1 MSFII
6 VEEKIKQYI
15 LILLSVFI
23 VLHMNA
29 ESYTIV
35 IDAGHGGKDVGALG
49 QKVCE
54 KDVNL
59 AVALQL
65 GELICKNMKDVKV
78 AYTRTID
85 EYLTLQERAQIANK
99 VKGDLFISIHCNS
112 LDKRNK
118 QRKTIKGASTYTLGL
133 HKSEDNLDVAMRENS
148 VIALEENYEIKYHG
162 FDPNLAESY
171 IIFEINQSAHFEQ
184 SVDFASRV
192 QKYFVTIAGRV
203 DRGVRQA
210 GFLVLA
216 QTSMPGVLVELDF
229 ICNPNQEKFL
239 GSKDGQKK
247 MAESIYEAFVEYK
260 SVNDKKIAA
269 VNQGTTVLNFESDMT
284 DALKSKSVVHK
295 GENIYRIQFMTSKYK
310 LDKDDDRL
318 GGLKEVEVGVYVE
331 NEIYKYTY
339 GYFTNIKDAKDA
351 LKMLQK
357 KFPKAFI
364 VEFKGDKRIK

>member
-15 LILLSVFI
+15 LVLLSVFV

-49 QKVCE
+49 QKICE

-65 GELICKNMKDVKV
+65 GELINKNMKDVKV
-78 AYTRTID
+78 VYTRCVD
-85 EYLTLQERAQIANK
+85 EYLTLHERAQLANK
-99 VKGDLFISIHCNS
+99 AKGNLFISIHCNS

-133 HKSEDNLDVAMRENS
+133 HKSDDNLDVAMRENA
-148 VIALEENYEIKYHG
+148 VIVLEDNYEIKYQG
-162 FDPNLAESY
+162 FDPNLTESY
-171 IIFEINQSAHFEQ
+171 IIFEINQSVHFEQ
-184 SVDFASRV
+184 SVDFASKV
-192 QKYFVTIAGRV
+192 QKYLVSTAGRA

-216 QTSMPGVLVELDF
+216 QTSMPGVLIELDF
-229 ICNPNQEKFL
+229 ICNPDQEKFL
-239 GSKDGQKK
+239 GSKGGQKK
-247 MAESIYEAFVEYK
+247 MAESIYKAFVEYK
-260 SVNDKKIAA
+260 SVNEKKIAA
-269 VNQGTTVLNFESDMT
+269 VNQGLNILNLDRNMT
-284 DALKSKSVVHK
+284 DKSESNAFADKSANTYK
-295 GENIYRIQFMTSKYK
+295 IQFMTSKNKLEKDDDCFGK
-310 LDKDDDRL
+310 LDK
-318 GGLKEVEVGVYVE
+318 EEVGVYVE
-331 NEIYKYTY
+331 NNIYKYTY
-339 GYFTNIKDAKDA
+339 GSFSNIKDAKET
-351 LKMLQK
+351 LKILQI